1 MIRIRPLVESE
12 VDNILTLRRNFFGDF
27 FESRF
32 RSFIQKNPN
41 FIFIADSGEGNG
53 KILGYAFAY
62 PWKTG
67 TGVVHH
73 IFVYPEHQGKVE
85 NHLLNNIEQYFSNG
99 NLNKIRVWARE
110 DQNSLIKLL
119 YELGYELDTE
129 LFVFENNKIKDTQI
143 LDEGNQDVR
152 ILDFN
157 EKYMDDILEI
167 EKRCFKPAW
176 HVSRGEFL
184 RYATRYDSWF
194 CIALDKDKAVGYLQ
208 ISASYDLGYLG
219 RVAVLPQYQRKG
231 IGTRLSAEAI
241 KWFKKK
247 ETKKVKLRSP
257 LANIPAHNL
266 YKKFGFIEVGK
277 EYDFLKNLE

>member
-1 MIRIRPLVESE
+1 MIRIRPLAESE
-12 VDNILTLRRNFFGDF
+12 ADTVCTLRRNFFGDF
-27 FESRF
+27 FENRF
-32 RSFIQKNPN
+32 KTFIQKNPN
-41 FIFIADSGEGNG
+41 SIFIADFGRQNED
-53 KILGYAFAY
+53 ILGYAFAY

-73 IFVYPEHQGKVE
+73 IFVYPEYQEEVE
-85 NHLLNNIEQYFSNG
+85 NTLLSNIEGYFSKG
-99 NLNKIRVWARE
+99 NLNKIRILARE

-119 YELGYELDTE
+119 YKLGYELDTE
-129 LFVFENNKIKDTQI
+129 LFVFENNKIEDMQI
-143 LDEGNQDVR
+143 LDDGNQDISIR
-152 ILDFN
+152 NFN

-184 RYATRYDSWF
+184 RYAARSDSWF
-194 CIALDKDKAVGYLQ
+194 CVALDKEKAVGYLQ
-208 ISASYDLGYLG
+208 VSASCDLGYLG

-247 ETKKVKLRSP
+247 ETKKIKLRSP

-266 YKKFGFIEVGK
+266 YKKFGFIGVGK
-277 EYDFLKNLE
+277 EYDFIKSLE